1 MPIIKNCGSGMD
13 ETDGNED
20 YDTIISADDGRAIL
34 GAQVETHHHIQSQ
47 AQRTARTIVAVVGIV
62 ATIVLTNPN
71 VTIFGFFCI
80 KSCQNCRKFDYPI
93 PTVNLYLAFW
103 IHYVDSSH
111 CTLNSD
117 SLELNL
123 HADKA
128 NIIIASSTR
137 SGQ

>member
-1 MPIIKNCGSGMD
+1 MD

-71 VTIFGFFCI
+71 VTILFFLHQELAELPKVRLSHTNCQFI
-80 KSCQNCRKFDYPI
+80 SCFLDTLCRFFS
-93 PTVNLYLAFW
+93 LY
-103 IHYVDSSH
+103 S
-111 CTLNSD
+111 
-117 SLELNL
+117 
-123 HADKA
+123 
-128 NIIIASSTR
+128 
-137 SGQ
+137 Q